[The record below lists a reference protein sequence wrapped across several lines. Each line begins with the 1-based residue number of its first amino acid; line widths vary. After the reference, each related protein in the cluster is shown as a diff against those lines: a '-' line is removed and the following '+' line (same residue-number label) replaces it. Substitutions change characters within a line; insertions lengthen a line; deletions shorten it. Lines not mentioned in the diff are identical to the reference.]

1 MLSKN
6 YGKAPKK
13 PFETH
18 QNLTQEE
25 KEKKLKYGCGRY
37 KNLSED
43 EKNTLVEYKT
53 LYYDS
58 KKVL

>member
-25 KEKKLKYGCGRY
+25 KEKKLKYGCGCY

-43 EKNTLVEYKT
+43 EKNTLVEYKK
-53 LYYDS
+53 L
-58 KKVL
+58 L